1 MTETRSPDQ
10 LEADI
15 ERQRQD
21 LARTLDELGTRLDV
35 KKQVRARVHAPQLA
49 ALGAVA
55 LVVVG
60 LVVWRR
66 R

>member
-1 MTETRSPDQ
+1 MTETRSPEE

-15 ERQRQD
+15 ERQRQE
-21 LARTLDELGTRLDV
+21 LAHTLDELGTRLDV
-35 KKQVRARVHAPQLA
+35 KKQMKARVHAPQIA
-49 ALGAVA
+49 AIAAVA